1 MKKSFFLLTM
11 IAAFFLTHTA
21 NAQQSDKAKKAL
33 IVYYSYSGNTQEIAK
48 YIQGAVEC
56 DIFVITPAE
65 AYPETYQECVQQARE
80 EIEAGVKPLLKGKP
94 EKLDE
99 YDVIFVGSPNWCS
112 TIAPPVASFL
122 SENDL
127 ESKTI
132 APFITHGTGGKANCF
147 TDMKK
152 LAPKSTFLK
161 EFAVAG
167 KNAKEAKADV
177 ETWLKEIEMLK

>member
-11 IAAFFLTHTA
+11 AAAFFLTPTA
-21 NAQQSDKAKKAL
+21 NAQQPDKAKKAL
-33 IVYYSYSGNTQEIAK
+33 IVYYSYSGNTQEVAK

-56 DIFVITPAE
+56 DIFEITPAE
-65 AYPETYQECVQQARE
+65 AYPEEYQECVQQARE
-80 EIEAGVKPLLKGKP
+80 EILAGVKPPLKGKP

-122 SENDL
+122 SENNL
-127 ESKTI
+127 EGKSI
-132 APFITHGTGGKANCF
+132 APFITHGSGGKANCF

-161 EFAVAG
+161 EFAIAG
-167 KNAKEAKADV
+167 KNAKEAKD
-177 ETWLKEIEMLK
+177 EINKWLKEIEVLK